1 MGDNRF
7 SNLIGSARFKL
18 AQNQNTNVQL
28 ELEQKNKPLTEY
40 DIIDIVDQYQ
50 VFLDE
55 REKSK
60 KYRFNGRFQIYTT
73 NVLSSGSTTYFNG
86 KFNDTAWSPMFYGN
100 PPLAP
105 SNWVMQIT
113 YPSNQIFNYI
123 INARTSLGTI
133 STEAYR
139 GLQYK
144 SLGVTLIN
152 TDNYLTIS
160 GVQNHN
166 LLQGEYVYI
175 CSSISN
181 NALQGLYRVRNLGI
195 NGDNLKKDITLDVI
209 VDPATVPSGFGN
221 FFRVSEPSEADSLF
235 ANSGSILFAVAT
247 DITGNTFGSYG
258 PNEVRYAKVRTTQP
272 HNLLKDNFVEMRV
285 NSANSLN
292 GVWRVYSII
301 GNTTGSTEFVIRVNL
316 NVPKGTTVTPAPNP
330 RYRFF
335 NGTPSEYYVRQYE
348 VLTTNDYSVYPC
360 AFSTTIYPEVSDI
373 TIGSVNNTWLF
384 QFNEDVNVERLVSD
398 RNGPISELYY
408 TVVKRAGANPF
419 GWSNVTAD
427 WDFNYETADT
437 SNGLEFIS
445 VYNPAGIGSIEKTSG
460 RTEFVNSVGDIV
472 AIPGS
477 KYIGDFIEFNSR
489 ELVERKPSE
498 VIQRFGVVPNSNG
511 EGYYYKPF
519 TKLDIRVYS
528 EAIEFA
534 GPNDV
539 MVDIPN
545 NYVKY
550 ADGSIAWRDLLTI
563 GYFENGVNGVEYPFL
578 NGSHYFYSN
587 QNLYVRRQRP
597 TPTIL
602 GDRFIEPNTI
612 PQEC

>member
-1 MGDNRF
+1 MIDNRF
-7 SNLIGSARFKL
+7 SNLIGSARYKL

-28 ELEQKNKPLTEY
+28 ELEQKNKSLTEY
-40 DIIDIVDQYQ
+40 NIIDIISQYQ

-60 KYRFNGRFQIYTT
+60 KYRFNGRFQIYTS
-73 NVLSSGSTTYFNG
+73 NVLSSASATYVNG
-86 KFNDTAWSPMFYGN
+86 KFDDTAWSPMFYGN

-123 INARTSLGTI
+123 INARTNSGVI

-139 GLQYK
+139 GLQYV
-144 SLGVTLIN
+144 SLGTTLIN

-181 NALQGLYRVRNLGI
+181 NQLQGLYRVRDLGI
-195 NGDNLKKDITLDVI
+195 NGNNLRKDVTLDVI
-209 VDPATVPSGFGN
+209 VDPTTLPSGFGN
-221 FFRVSEPSEADSLF
+221 FFRVSEPSEADSVF
-235 ANSGSILFAVAT
+235 ANSASILFAVAT
-247 DITGNTFGSYG
+247 DITGSTFGSYG
-258 PNEVRYAKVRTTQP
+258 PNEARYAKVKTTQP
-272 HNLLKDNFVEMRV
+272 HNLLKDNFVEIRV
-285 NSANSLN
+285 GSANSLN
-292 GVWRVYSII
+292 GVWRVYNII
-301 GNTTGSTEFVIRVNL
+301 GSTTGSTEFIVRANL
-316 NVPKGTTVTPAPNP
+316 NVPKGTTITPAPNP

-360 AFSTTIYPEVSDI
+360 AFSTTIYPDTSD
-373 TIGSVNNTWLF
+373 TTVGTANDTWLF
-384 QFNEDVNVERLVSD
+384 QFNEDVNIERLVSD

-408 TVVKRAGANPF
+408 TVVKRAGTNPF

-427 WDFNYETADT
+427 WDFNYETANT
-437 SNGLEFIS
+437 SNGLEFVS
-445 VYNPAGIGSIEKTSG
+445 VFNPAGIGSVEKLSG
-460 RTEFVNSVGDIV
+460 RTEYINTNGEIV

-489 ELVERKPSE
+489 ELIERKPSE
-498 VIQRFGVVPNSNG
+498 VIHRFGVTPNSNG

-519 TKLDIRVYS
+519 TRLEIRTYS
-528 EAIEFA
+528 DVIEFA
-534 GPNDV
+534 GPNEI
-539 MVDIPN
+539 MIDIPN

-563 GYFENGVNGVEYPFL
+563 GYFENGTNGVEYPFL
-578 NGSHYFYSN
+578 NGSHYYYLN
-587 QNLYVRRQRP
+587 YNLYVRRQRP
-597 TPTIL
+597 VPKVL
-602 GDRFIEPNTI
+602 GDRYREPNTI